1 MPTTTIHLP
10 GDLLRALDA
19 VAARRK
25 ASRNRLLV
33 EACRRLVDEDR
44 GTWPPSFF
52 EMTHLSA
59 KDRRELALAGREIDK
74 AIRSARRSR
83 RAPPFR
89 NAGS

>member
-10 GDLLRALDA
+10 AALDA

-33 EACRRLVDEDR
+33 EVCRRLVDEDR
-44 GTWPPSFF
+44 GAWPASFF

-59 KDRRELALAGREIDK
+59 KDRRELALAGREMNK
-74 AIRSARRSR
+74 AIRGARKSR
-83 RAPPFR
+83 RTPPFR